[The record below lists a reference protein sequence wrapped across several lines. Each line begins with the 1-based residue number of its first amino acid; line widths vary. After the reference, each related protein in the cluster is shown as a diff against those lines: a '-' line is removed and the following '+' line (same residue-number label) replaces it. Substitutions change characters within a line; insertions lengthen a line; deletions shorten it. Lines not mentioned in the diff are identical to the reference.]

1 VVAGVPDS
9 YRGETVKA
17 FIVLKE
23 GMSATADEIIAFS
36 RAHLAGYKALRAVE
50 FRADLP
56 KSLIGKHLCRVLVEK
71 ARAKLT
77 AQNPDQGAA

>member
-1 VVAGVPDS
+1 VVAGVSDL

-36 RAHLAGYKALRAVE
+36 RAHLAGYKAPRAVE
-50 FRADLP
+50 FRAGLP
-56 KSLIGKHLCRVLVEK
+56 ESLIGKHLRRVLVEEE
-71 ARAKLT
+71 RAKLA